1 MCDSFIQLTSWDLI
15 IPSIIK
21 ITTHYTPPLRIV
33 SEKYVIIC
41 QMFRMN
47 HIKSVPDSTIFSS
60 LAGEIAAMKRGKTG
74 KTIIRRELQIFLT

>member
-60 LAGEIAAMKRGKTG
+60 LAGAP
-74 KTIIRRELQIFLT
+74 LQLNDPVKSAK